1 MMGLQIYV
9 IGCSQ
14 TTSDTLDGSTRI
26 FIECAKRWAKSQHE
40 IRIFTCEEGYEL
52 FRKYGLSSFNHTVIS
67 SSRYEKVNIYLLYL
81 IRAIRLSVRFLRTRQ
96 SSHKMIIYSGS
107 DFWPDS
113 FPAWVLKIRFPKA
126 KWIAGFYLFSPQP
139 FSEKSPYKGRRRL
152 RGLLYYMAQIPIF
165 HLVKRYSDMVWVT
178 SEIDRMR
185 FICNNRLTPDR
196 VIAVRGGVD
205 AKTPGLLPEPQK
217 KRFEAVFIGRFHP
230 QKGVLELIDI
240 WKYMCE
246 RKKDA

>member
-1 MMGLQIYV
+1 MAQTSTSIPLQTLSERTECCSIAGNEIAGNPSHREMMGLQIYV

-26 FIECAKRWAKSQHE
+26 FIECAKRWAKSRHE
-40 IRIFTCEEGYEL
+40 IRVFTCEEGYEL

-81 IRAIRLSVRFLRTRQ
+81 VRAIRLSVRFLRTRQ

-126 KWIAGFYLFSPQP
+126 KWIAGFYLFSP
-139 FSEKSPYKGRRRL
+139 
-152 RGLLYYMAQIPIF
+152 
-165 HLVKRYSDMVWVT
+165 
-178 SEIDRMR
+178 
-185 FICNNRLTPDR
+185 
-196 VIAVRGGVD
+196 
-205 AKTPGLLPEPQK
+205 
-217 KRFEAVFIGRFHP
+217 
-230 QKGVLELIDI
+230 
-240 WKYMCE
+240 
-246 RKKDA
+246 